1 MSASAGLQ
9 PEPSF
14 LARWMSCSPRAGVI
28 LDPPPALLSRA
39 GRDGSPAAPG
49 GDDSFSA
56 QFLPL
61 PVSRSSS
68 CLSVDS
74 LGPAGPESAA
84 PGPAARLG
92 SPEELDTA
100 GQRHSAPLM
109 RQLEQLKEWQQQK
122 QEQLKNQQ
130 MQQLRRLLEEQ
141 QRLLHMASAQQA
153 LADDPDAPQ
162 AVEGEELWERPLTPE
177 VQPDP
182 PGDWEAPLDQCTPGL
197 QVDGGPALGA
207 LGGSPCVL
215 QRAAGATSDTE
226 EEEDSDCSLGRSL
239 WSDDPSGE
247 ELCRSSG
254 YEDEPQCSHPAA
266 RDEFAPGPAG
276 AASPREGRPLP
287 SDRPIKPGIGGRK
300 QTFEE
305 LLEEQ
310 MRLEEQRLG
319 ENREQGRAAAEVKA
333 QPKRAFLKRG
343 EGLSRFTKGKAAPV
357 KETSKTDAKPQPKTS
372 CQRTVAPRSSQ
383 QPVQRK
389 TAILSKESSSER
401 LTGPP
406 NRSQVVSLAKGSK
419 AQNVLGSAA
428 GHSAAVE
435 SKQLSVSGQAQEALA
450 VKVQGKKAGGSMP
463 ACAGPGKTAP
473 AKQGCSEETKQ
484 CVPPKTSMH
493 IPPPEQEYSFELS
506 FQRKLESWEK
516 EKQKENLELD
526 EFELLEQAADE
537 ISFSSNSSFV
547 QRVLHLDR
555 LDCRRRRLSSTPIKP
570 PKAVKTGPERSA
582 HDRAA
587 RSPPETGDTRTE
599 QARSESVLKDL
610 DKGPGDGNGECDED
624 SDSSWQS
631 GSASEDM
638 DDTLTGG
645 RAPRVGRARAGGHG
659 CDARVRY
666 DKTSYEDG
674 AVRRGDGGE
683 AGCTGSASPT
693 APAAPGPAAEDAFV
707 FDDDDT
713 WNDLEE
719 DVNGNDAAGR
729 LSAADKGLK
738 RKVAAVKAAGSKP
751 GGSPADSGPPLA
763 SDLMTRLFPALKPKP
778 KPAPSREDDP
788 VSTAPGHNPQSAL
801 LRERLVELET
811 QIERFRAENSALA
824 SLRQEREAAL
834 EKLRKEVAEFEQK
847 KAEELARLEELK
859 KEEMKK
865 LQKERKVFEKYAA
878 AARAIPDK
886 KEREEMQALR
896 QQAAALQ
903 EELRR
908 REARWAGAQRRLRL
922 QLDALGRENAALR
935 EEVGVLGRLR
945 VQAWRKAEA
954 GAEGT
959 AAGGRRP
966 QPTVSPGSARAPYC
980 LRSLSVFVDAA
991 ESNATCISSVKSLQ
1005 VTATNSPPPTKTARE
1020 NSTVAEGTVNS
1031 IRSVPVP
1038 TAVSSIEEQVM
1049 SELRKTELH
1058 PESPV
1063 VLPASTVPTDE
1074 PQKDLCGVE
1083 ENGEI
1088 LEETI
1093 HPDGKI
1099 EKVLKSGIR
1108 VIVFPNGTQKEVM
1121 ADGKSVKVTFFN
1133 GDVKQILADQRVV
1146 YYYADAQ
1153 TTHTT
1158 YPDGLEVLQFPN
1170 NQIEKHFPDGRK
1182 EITFPDQTIKNLYP
1196 DGQEESVFPDG
1207 TIIQVKLDGSK
1218 VIEFNNGQREVHTAE
1233 YKRREY
1239 PDGTVKTVY
1248 ANGQQETK
1256 YPTGRVRIKDKD
1268 GNIVMD
1274 TKVDSEQALLS
1285 PHSQSILYS

>member
-68 CLSVDS
+68 CLSVDW
-74 LGPAGPESAA
+74 LGPAGPEPGSAA
-84 PGPAARLG
+84 PGPAARLS

-100 GQRHSAPLM
+100 GHRHSCPLM

-141 QRLLHMASAQQA
+141 QRLVHMASAQQA
-153 LADDPDAPQ
+153 PAGTASRPPSRAEGQAALAVTLHILFKCKLVAD
-162 AVEGEELWERPLTPE
+162 
-177 VQPDP
+177 
-182 PGDWEAPLDQCTPGL
+182 
-197 QVDGGPALGA
+197 LGA
-207 LGGSPCVL
+207 
-215 QRAAGATSDTE
+215 
-226 EEEDSDCSLGRSL
+226 
-239 WSDDPSGE
+239 
-247 ELCRSSG
+247 
-254 YEDEPQCSHPAA
+254 H
-266 RDEFAPGPAG
+266 
-276 AASPREGRPLP
+276 
-287 SDRPIKPGIGGRK
+287 RPIKPGIGSRK

-310 MRLEEQRLG
+310 MRLEELRLG
-319 ENREQGRAAAEVKA
+319 ENQEEVKA
-333 QPKRAFLKRG
+333 QPKRTFLKRG

-357 KETSKTDAKPQPKTS
+357 KETSKTDAKTQPKTS

-401 LTGPP
+401 LAGPP

-428 GHSAAVE
+428 GHSAAVGPADLHRE
-435 SKQLSVSGQAQEALA
+435 SKQPSVSGQALEAMA
-450 VKVQGKKAGGSMP
+450 VKVQGKKAG
-463 ACAGPGKTAP
+463 
-473 AKQGCSEETKQ
+473 
-484 CVPPKTSMH
+484 
-493 IPPPEQEYSFELS
+493 EQEYSFELS

-555 LDCRRRRLSSTPIKP
+555 LDCRRRRLSSTPIKS
-570 PKAVKTGPERSA
+570 PKAAKTGPERSA
-582 HDRAA
+582 HNRAA

-610 DKGPGDGNGECDED
+610 DEGPGDGNGECDED
-624 SDSSWQS
+624 SDLSWQS

-638 DDTLTGG
+638 DDTLTRE
-645 RAPRVGRARAGGHG
+645 RAPRMGRARAGGHG
-659 CDARVRY
+659 CDSHVRY

-674 AVRRGDGGE
+674 AVQRSDAGE
-683 AGCTGSASPT
+683 AGCTGSGSPT
-693 APAAPGPAAEDAFV
+693 APAAPGPVVQDAFV

-719 DVNGNDAAGR
+719 DVNGNAALGNDAADRFSAGR
-729 LSAADKGLK
+729 SADKGLK

-788 VSTAPGHNPQSAL
+788 VSMAPGHNPQSAL

-824 SLRQEREAAL
+824 SLRQERETAL
-834 EKLRKEVAEFEQK
+834 EKLRKEMAEFEQK

-903 EELRR
+903 EELQR

-954 GAEGT
+954 DAEGT
-959 AAGGRRP
+959 AASGRRP
-966 QPTVSPGSARAPYC
+966 KPTVTAR
-980 LRSLSVFVDAA
+980 
-991 ESNATCISSVKSLQ
+991 
-1005 VTATNSPPPTKTARE
+1005 NSPPLSSATKTARE
-1020 NSTVAEGTVNS
+1020 NSVVAESTGTEGVFSFLLGKLPVLYIINNS
-1031 IRSVPVP
+1031 LRLYSPSLDTTLKALYCATTTSVQPHLDDAP
-1038 TAVSSIEEQVM
+1038 
-1049 SELRKTELH
+1049 
-1058 PESPV
+1058 
-1063 VLPASTVPTDE
+1063 
-1074 PQKDLCGVE
+1074 
-1083 ENGEI
+1083 
-1088 LEETI
+1088 
-1093 HPDGKI
+1093 I

-1121 ADGKSVKVTFFN
+1121 ADGMSSVKVTFFN

-1207 TIIQVKLDGSK
+1207 TVIQVKLDGSK
-1218 VIEFNNGQREVHTAE
+1218 IIEFNNGQREVHTGE